1 MSMKTSKYNTLQV
14 ALHWLVGL
22 LVLFMM
28 VMGTFVLAKTSNTDP
43 SKVMALRGHMFF
55 GGVIL
60 LLTLVRVIWRRMSVQ
75 PDHAETGNA
84 LLDKLGVAAHYALN
98 LLTLLVAAS
107 GIGIA
112 VQAGL
117 PGIVF
122 GGQGSLPA
130 DFWAYP
136 PRIAHGILTKL
147 LAALIVLHV
156 LGALYH
162 QFIIK
167 DRLFDRIW
175 FGKRDN

>member
-1 MSMKTSKYNTLQV
+1 MKPSKYNNIQV
-14 ALHWLVGL
+14 ALHWAVAL
-22 LVLFMM
+22 LVLFML
-28 VMGTFVLAKTSNTDP
+28 VMGTFVLAHTPNSDP
-43 SKVMALRGHMFF
+43 SKLAGLRGHMIF
-55 GGVIL
+55 GSVIL
-60 LLTLVRVIWRRMSVQ
+60 LLTLLRLVWRRMSVQ

-84 LLDKLGVAAHYALN
+84 LLDKLGVAAHFGLN

-112 VQAGL
+112 LQAGL

-122 GGQGSLPA
+122 TGEGSLPS

-156 LGALYH
+156 AGALYH

-167 DRLFDRIW
+167 DRLFARIW
-175 FGKRDN
+175 FGKRDM